1 MHPQSSFS
9 DVEIPI
15 SKNTDGIVTISK
27 PMTNS
32 GSDAEFDVSPSC
44 RHLYGVRSMSKK
56 LVLRILEVVDVEQG
70 ERRERVE
77 VETIG
82 MFEVGAG

>member
-1 MHPQSSFS
+1 
-9 DVEIPI
+9 
-15 SKNTDGIVTISK
+15 
-27 PMTNS
+27 
-32 GSDAEFDVSPSC
+32 
-44 RHLYGVRSMSKK
+44 MSKK